1 MHEDFQHTPVSVNAI
16 CKKQTFYCFRYCH
29 LEGGKITPE
38 VGTIS
43 GDACTG
49 LTALKDG
56 ATLEL
61 EVKCRWAGLVR

>member
-1 MHEDFQHTPVSVNAI
+1 MSFLS
-16 CKKQTFYCFRYCH
+16 YSG
-29 LEGGKITPE
+29 GGKIIPE

-49 LTALKDG
+49 LTPLADG

-61 EVKCRWAGLVR
+61 EVMI